1 MIPNQVFRD
10 LATESSMRSYVH
22 VSKLKNVMLILL
34 YIAFTSGFFV
44 LTQLSYLLSNFM
56 GINTRFN
63 VYFISCGPTWT
74 DECQKQPFRGVLSE
88 SCSENVQQIYRGKS
102 TPKCD
107 FNKVAS

>member
-10 LATESSMRSYVH
+10 LATKQHE
-22 VSKLKNVMLILL
+22 KLCTCFKIKNVMLILL
-34 YIAFTSGFFV
+34 YKAFTSGFFV

-63 VYFISCGPTWT
+63 IYFISCGPTWT

-88 SCSENVQQIYRGKS
+88 KCSENVQQIYRGKS
-102 TPKCD
+102 RPRCY
-107 FNKVAS
+107 FNKIAS